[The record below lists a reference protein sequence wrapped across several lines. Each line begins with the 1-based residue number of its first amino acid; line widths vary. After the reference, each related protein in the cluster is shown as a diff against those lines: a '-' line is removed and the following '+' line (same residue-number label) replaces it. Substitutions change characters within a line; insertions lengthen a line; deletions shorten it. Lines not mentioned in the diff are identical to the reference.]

1 MILNKEFVFLTMVAM
16 EKEKKQFF
24 IYHSNRCYEQK
35 RCHQAIESYRFKL
48 PLKKIGLIGS
58 VQDQ

>member
-1 MILNKEFVFLTMVAM
+1 M
-16 EKEKKQFF
+16 EKEKNQFF